1 MSQRLEVNFRNCY
14 REIDDEDVNVG
25 DENGVEEVMEDGEEL
40 PPESDSESEDED

>member
-1 MSQRLEVNFRNCY
+1 MSERLEVNFRNCY

-25 DENGVEEVMEDGEEL
+25 DENGVMEDGEEL